1 MPREVKTA
9 IIAVLVA
16 LTMLGAGYLWGA
28 RGRWAAEERL
38 EIVERQVVL
47 GETRRL
53 TLAGQIA
60 LTQLNF
66 GEAAGLF
73 ESARASADQ
82 TARRLEADGMLDLAG
97 ESTRAAEALGEAR
110 GLAAKLDQ
118 AAAGKASDAL
128 AALDRTAARLPATA
142 P

>member
-9 IIAVLVA
+9 IIAALVA
-16 LTMLGAGYLWGA
+16 VTLLGAGYLWGA
-28 RGRWAAEERL
+28 RGRWAAEERI
-38 EIVERQVVL
+38 EVVERQVVL

-53 TLAGQIA
+53 TLAGQMA

-66 GEAAGLF
+66 GEASGLF

-82 TARRLEADGMLDLAG
+82 AARRLEADGMLDLAG
-97 ESTRAAEALGEAR
+97 ETTRAAEALGEAR

-118 AAAGKASDAL
+118 AAAGRASDAL
-128 AALDRTAARLPATA
+128 AALDRAAARLPTTA

>member
-9 IIAVLVA
+9 IVAALVA
-16 LTMLGAGYLWGA
+16 VTMLGAGYLWGA

-38 EIVERQVVL
+38 EVVERQVVL

-53 TLAGQIA
+53 TLAGQMA

-66 GEAAGLF
+66 GEASGLF

-82 TARRLEADGMLDLAG
+82 AARRLEADGMLDLAG
-97 ESTRAAEALGEAR
+97 ETTRAAEALGEAR

-118 AAAGKASDAL
+118 AAAGRASDAL
-128 AALDRTAARLPATA
+128 AALDRAAARLPASA

>member
-1 MPREVKTA
+1 MQQQVKTA
-9 IIAVLVA
+9 GLVVLVA
-16 LTMLGAGYLWGA
+16 LTVLGAGYLWGA

-38 EIVERQVVL
+38 AAAERQAVL

-53 TLAGQIA
+53 TLAGQLA
-60 LTQLNF
+60 LTRLNF
-66 GEAAGLF
+66 GEASGVF

-82 TARRLEADGMLDLAG
+82 AARRLEADGMLPLAG
-97 ESTRAAEALGEAR
+97 ESTKAAEALGEAR

-128 AALDRTAARLPATA
+128 AALDRGVAGLSAPA

>member
-1 MPREVKTA
+1 MQGHLRTA
-9 IIAVLVA
+9 GLVA
-16 LTMLGAGYLWGA
+16 LVAVTVLGAGYLGGA

-38 EIVERQVVL
+38 AQVERQAVL

-53 TLAGQIA
+53 VLAGQLA
-60 LTQLNF
+60 LTRLNF
-66 GEAAGLF
+66 GEASGLF
-73 ESARASADQ
+73 ESARVSADQ
-82 TARRLEADGMLDLAG
+82 AARRLEADGLLPLAG
-97 ESTRAAEALGEAR
+97 ESTTAAAALGEAR

-128 AALDRTAARLPATA
+128 TALDRAVAGLSAPA